1 MRLIAIPVDDEAL
14 RTSSAHWM
22 PFLPLIAKRSKE
34 PLTTLIDRIMRKE
47 MRLVLVWDEQRTRAA
62 ALLGVRL
69 HYRGDD
75 LIGELLWL
83 VGDDCKSWQHLLPDV
98 EQMLRD
104 AGCVECR
111 PLCRPGWSRLLK
123 QQGYKLT
130 HVQMEK
136 VL

>member
-1 MRLIAIPVDDEAL
+1 
-14 RTSSAHWM
+14 M

-34 PLTTLIDRIMRKE
+34 PLQTLVSRVMNKE
-47 MRLVLVWDEQRTRAA
+47 MRLILFWDDERDRAA
-62 ALLGVRL
+62 ALAGIRL
-69 HYRGDD
+69 HYRDKD
-75 LIGELLWL
+75 LIAEWLWMA
-83 VGDDCKSWQHLLPDV
+83 GGGRKQWQHLLPEV

-111 PLCRPGWSRLLK
+111 PLCRPGWSRIL
-123 QQGYKLT
+123 QQHGYKLT